1 MSAASPAV
9 TWRRPVTWPVAVQWI
24 ALLILSALISLIWGA
39 AGLPAGL
46 LLGPMIAGIVF
57 GVNGVR
63 LEVPQWP
70 YLGAQALIGAMVSAG
85 ITRAIVVSF
94 THDFGLFCSVITAT
108 LLGAA
113 VLGWLISRTGLI
125 PGATAV
131 YGTSPG
137 AANAMVL
144 LGEAEG
150 ADARL
155 VAFMQYSR
163 VLLVAMGA
171 SIVAR
176 FWAGA
181 HAPGASWLI
190 PVHWGNLAIVL
201 LLAVVGQQVA
211 RLLRL
216 QAWALLGPMLLL
228 SALHAA
234 GWLVIELPRWLL
246 AAAYALLGWHIGLGF
261 RRDFLRHA
269 GRALPVVVGAALCLM
284 GLCGFLGW
292 CLTHLAHI
300 DALTA
305 YLATSPGGI
314 DSVAIIA
321 ASTPRVDL
329 QFVLALQSV
338 RLLFVISL
346 APLITRLVVRL
357 SPHLRPTSRGLGAEG
372 SFVEQARNADDD
384 QIDRDDKIQ

>member
-1 MSAASPAV
+1 MNAASPSATP
-9 TWRRPVTWPVAVQWI
+9 TWRRPVTWPGPIQWV
-24 ALLILSALISLIWGA
+24 ALLALSALVSLIWDA

-46 LLGPMIAGIVF
+46 LLGPMIGGIVF
-57 GVNGVR
+57 GVNGLR

-70 YLGAQALIGAMVSAG
+70 YLAAQALIGGMVSAS
-85 ITRAIVVSF
+85 ITPAIVFSF
-94 THDFGLFCSVITAT
+94 TRDFGLFCSVMTAT

-113 VLGWLISRTGLI
+113 ALGWFISRFGPI

-137 AANAMVL
+137 AATAMVL
-144 LGEAEG
+144 LGEADG

-163 VLLVAMGA
+163 VLLVALGA
-171 SIVAR
+171 AFVAR
-176 FWAGA
+176 FCAGGA
-181 HAPGASWLI
+181 TGGRAPGAPWLM
-190 PVHWGNLAIVL
+190 PVHWGNLGTVL
-201 LLAVVGQQVA
+201 LLAALGQQAA

-216 QAWALLGPMLLL
+216 PAWALLGPMLLL
-228 SALHAA
+228 SALHAG
-234 GWLVIELPRWLL
+234 GWLAIDLPRWLL
-246 AAAYALLGWHIGLGF
+246 AAAYALLGWHIGLSF

-284 GLCGFLGW
+284 GLCGLLAW
-292 CLTHLAHI
+292 CLTHVAHI

-305 YLATSPGGI
+305 YLATSPGGL

-329 QFVLALQSV
+329 PFVIALQSV
-338 RLLFVISL
+338 RLLFVIAL
-346 APLITRLVVRL
+346 APLVTRLVVRL
-357 SPHLRPTSRGLGAEG
+357 SPHL
-372 SFVEQARNADDD
+372 QNAPH
-384 QIDRDDKIQ
+384 